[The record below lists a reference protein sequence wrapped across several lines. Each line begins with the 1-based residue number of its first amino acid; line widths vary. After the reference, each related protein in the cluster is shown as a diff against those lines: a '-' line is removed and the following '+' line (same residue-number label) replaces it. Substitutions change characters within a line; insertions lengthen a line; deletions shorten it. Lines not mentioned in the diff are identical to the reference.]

1 MAKPRIK
8 AETASQLIRKRIL
21 HGDHVLTGIPSE
33 RTLAHEFGI
42 SRETLRRGLKPL
54 EDEGLLVRQP
64 NGRLVVASTQHSAG
78 RRGVLGLVKHSNP
91 SHDHQLWS
99 EAVHGALDGLNCTL
113 RTVTFEH
120 YGDSSIAAGIS
131 GFDGLFF
138 LPPAAEIPGWLSSKM
153 RDAECRVVVLDQD
166 ATAAKL
172 PSVVMFPPQ
181 SERKLLDH
189 LVEFG
194 HHRIDCLNT
203 QAIDRVIQA
212 RIDTWSAYIEE
223 KGLAGQ
229 LYSLT
234 EFRPITSAYQ
244 LVTNRL
250 KEEKTFA
257 SALICTTGPAAVGA
271 MRAFYDAGFKLG
283 RDVSVCAVNDE
294 GLGPYLI
301 PSLTCLQTP
310 PRARYLATA
319 VRWML
324 GGKWEGPLLIQPED
338 VPMFVGAST
347 GPAHPLGAPVVFA
360 TATAKQA

>member
-21 HGDHVLTGIPSE
+21 HGDHVLTGIPGE
-33 RTLAHEFGI
+33 RSLAQEFGI
-42 SRETLRRGLKPL
+42 SRETLRRGLKTL
-54 EDEGLLVRQP
+54 EDEGLLMRQP
-64 NGRLVVASTQHSAG
+64 NGRLVVAADQHPAG
-78 RRGVLGLVKHSNP
+78 RRRVLGFVKHSNP

-99 EAVHGALDGLNCTL
+99 EAVHGALEGLNCTL

-131 GFDGLFF
+131 GFDGIFF
-138 LPPAAEIPGWLSSKM
+138 LPPAAEIPAWLSSKM

-189 LVEFG
+189 LVELG
-194 HHRIDCLNT
+194 HSRIDCLNT

-212 RIDTWSAYIEE
+212 RIDTWSGFIAD

-234 EFRPITSAYQ
+234 EFRPMTSAYQ
-244 LVTNRL
+244 LVANRL
-250 KEEKTFA
+250 NEEKTFA
-257 SALICTTGPAAVGA
+257 SALVCTTGPAAVGA

-283 RDVSVCAVNDE
+283 RDISVCAVNDE

-310 PRARYLATA
+310 PRSRYLAMA

-324 GGKWEGPLLIQPED
+324 GEDWEGPLLIQPED
-338 VPMFVGAST
+338 VPMFVGSST
-347 GPAHPLGAPVVFA
+347 GPALSAGGALVFSPGTERRA
-360 TATAKQA
+360 